1 MGKENEPEK
10 SDDMATENDAALNAL
25 ILAVAKDVSETAIDI
40 IETSFAA
47 LTVTEHCS
55 TPDEQ
60 SP

>member
-47 LTVTEHCS
+47 LTVTELCS
-55 TPDEQ
+55 TPD
-60 SP
+60 